1 MNESTFCL
9 IKQTTCDKIKN
20 IEQIPS
26 FQKTALLETVEQAT
40 CLEDFIMINDTIK
53 NLIRL
58 EGIRRARRFQF
69 NQELV

>member
-1 MNESTFCL
+1 MNQSIFCL
-9 IKQTTCDKIKN
+9 IKQTTRDKIKN

-26 FQKTALLETVEQAT
+26 FQKRALLETVEHVT

-69 NQELV
+69 NQESV